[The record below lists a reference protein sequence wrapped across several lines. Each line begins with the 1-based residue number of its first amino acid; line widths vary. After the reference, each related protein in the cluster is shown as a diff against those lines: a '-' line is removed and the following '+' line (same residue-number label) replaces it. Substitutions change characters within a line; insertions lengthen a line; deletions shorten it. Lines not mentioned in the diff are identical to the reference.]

1 MKETVMPTATHAYVR
16 ITGKHQGVFKSG
28 VSRTNRG
35 DNWMELLAYEPQNP
49 PPRDP
54 SHGSQTGRRIHGT
67 LTIIRACGPDGQ
79 LFFKAH
85 ATRELLPQVEIE
97 FANQHANGAAFVQGS
112 VTIKNATIT
121 NISKK
126 PPVASTHEIIRVCF
140 AYQHITSTY
149 SNGGKSCQDDWKS

>member
-1 MKETVMPTATHAYVR
+1 MPTATHAYVR

-35 DNWMELLAYEPQNP
+35 DNWMGLLAYEAQNP

-54 SHGSQTGRRIHGT
+54 YAGSLAGKRKHGT
-67 LTIIRACGPDGQ
+67 LTIIKACGSDGQ

-112 VTIKNATIT
+112 VTLKNATI
-121 NISKK
+121 NHISKK

-140 AYQHITSTY
+140 TYQQITSIFN
-149 SNGGKSCQDDWKS
+149 NGGKSCQDDWKS